1 MTHRNESKLVYGKL
15 VINGDNEVDL
25 GRATMIEL
33 NQRCGAVI
41 KSRIDLD
48 IESWHLFAAA
58 DKAMLNQMVK
68 GGIQKT
74 YEHEGLNP
82 DSPLYGLDKD
92 VIDSIVQIDDETPS
106 PFEGITMNR
115 LMEAQAS
122 PEYKAYLIFA
132 LHPDKRVGVS
142 GDDIKDCRIEWE
154 QAYPDVALH
163 CPKWVED

>member
-15 VINGDNEVDL
+15 VINGETEVDL
-25 GRATMIEL
+25 GRTTMVEMS
-33 NQRCGAVI
+33 QRFNVTV
-41 KSRIDLD
+41 KSRIDTD
-48 IESWHLFAAA
+48 ITQCVMLLADTKESLGQI
-58 DKAMLNQMVK
+58 KSTS
-68 GGIQKT
+68 GKT

-106 PFEGITMNR
+106 PFPGITMNR

-154 QAYPDVALH
+154 QAYPDVATH
-163 CPKWVED
+163 CPKWVDE

>member
-1 MTHRNESKLVYGKL
+1 MVYRNETSLYYAKAIL
-15 VINGDNEVDL
+15 NGVEFDL
-25 GRATMIEL
+25 GRTNAVDMQPRLMSKIKGNIHEELASLIFVMSPTKEGL
-33 NQRCGAVI
+33 NQAI
-41 KSRIDLD
+41 KSTAKK
-48 IESWHLFAAA
+48 E
-58 DKAMLNQMVK
+58 
-68 GGIQKT
+68 

-106 PFEGITMNR
+106 PFAGVTMNR

-154 QAYPDVALH
+154 QAYPDVATH
-163 CPKWVED
+163 CPKWVDE